1 VWEPAPDRPAL
12 VLVVDEYAELA
23 EHAPEAVAAAD
34 SIARRGRTVAVTL
47 LAATQRPTQDAM
59 GKGAVR
65 SQMDVRVCLRVR
77 ERRDVDLI
85 LGQGML
91 NAGWHAHALDAPGK
105 FLVSAPGLDQPR
117 RARAYLLTDEDITAA
132 ARCYEA
138 RRPTL
143 NRPAD
148 HAYPTDT
155 EETDVIDAEI
165 LDDDPDVILWAALRH
180 APPEGLTV
188 PDLMQATGMRRTW
201 VYDRLHEHA
210 TARNAVQGG
219 RGRWRA
225 APRRVSVHRPRGR
238 PRPAR
243 ACA

>member
-77 ERRDVDLI
+77 ECRDVDLI

-117 RARAYLLTDEDITAA
+117 RARAYLVTDDDIQTVLR
-132 ARCYEA
+132 RCAA

-143 NRPAD
+143 NRPTDQA
-148 HAYPTDT
+148 HPTGA
-155 EETDVIDAEI
+155 EQADVIDAEI
-165 LDDDPDVILWAALRH
+165 LDDDPDMALWTALRQ
-180 APPEGLTV
+180 APPEGLIV

-201 VYDRLHEHA
+201 VYDRLHERA
-210 TARNAVQGG
+210 TAGNAVQVG

-225 APRRVSVHRPRGR
+225 ADP
-238 PRPAR
+238 
-243 ACA
+243 